1 MAHPSIQGLKRFFG
15 LAFQKSEDQDTDGKK
30 QTQILNVKQKDDR

>member
-1 MAHPSIQGLKRFFG
+1 MAHPSIQGLNRFFG

-30 QTQILNVKQKDDR
+30 